1 MVGQLVML
9 AQEGG
14 GAEGCGDGSGDGQAD
29 QVIGAGGGIGLLGR
43 FLLFG
48 GADDDD
54 GAGVIGGGRDDLA
67 GGWDYFSL
75 HFMFANCALLMHG
88 TGCGGGCRGID
99 NPITG
104 DMILYIKHFALTLT
118 DMICTAV
125 SNYCVR
131 MGLLVCYSIALYTL
145 MPVILIV
152 YCIYCPFSGPNML
165 TSCASGFIVATV
177 TANITYEIVI
187 FFDYISTHTSANM
200 LFIIIG
206 IGSPCVRM
214 AYLGTVTTAAADVRM
229 RAIMIVSMTSHIVQL
244 LCSCIISFADG
255 TLMSMMIISCVVPCF
270 IPNML
275 VGRAAAGFEGQC
287 GDAEVLIGA
296 VVCGIEFLQQV
307 TGSAG
312 AGVALIAGA

>member
-1 MVGQLVML
+1 MGQLIML

-54 GAGVIGGGRDDLA
+54 GAGVIGGGRFDLA

-131 MGLLVCYSIALYTL
+131 MGLLVCYCIALYTL

-152 YCIYCPFSGPNML
+152 YCIYCPFGGPNML

-187 FFDYISTHTSANM
+187 SFDYISTHTSANM

-229 RAIMIVSMTSHIVQL
+229 RAIMIVSMTSHIVRL
-244 LCSCIISFADG
+244 LCSCIISFAYG
-255 TLMSMMIISCVVPCF
+255 F
-270 IPNML
+270 I
-275 VGRAAAGFEGQC
+275 
-287 GDAEVLIGA
+287 
-296 VVCGIEFLQQV
+296 
-307 TGSAG
+307 
-312 AGVALIAGA
+312 

>member
-1 MVGQLVML
+1 MGQLVML

-14 GAEGCGDGSGDGQAD
+14 EAEGRGDGSGDGQAD

-54 GAGVIGGGRDDLA
+54 GAGVIGGGRFDLA

-99 NPITG
+99 DPITG

-118 DMICTAV
+118 GMIGTVV

-131 MGLLVCYSIALYTL
+131 MSFFVSYRTAFCAH

-152 YCIYCPFSGPNML
+152 YCIYCPFGGPNML

-177 TANITYEIVI
+177 TTNITYELVN

-200 LFIIIG
+200 LIIIIG
-206 IGSPCVRM
+206 IGNPCVGM
-214 AYLGTVTTAAADVRM
+214 AYLGTVTTAITNLRM
-229 RAIMIVSMTSHIVQL
+229 RAIIIISITSHIV
-244 LCSCIISFADG
+244 
-255 TLMSMMIISCVVPCF
+255 
-270 IPNML
+270 
-275 VGRAAAGFEGQC
+275 
-287 GDAEVLIGA
+287 
-296 VVCGIEFLQQV
+296 
-307 TGSAG
+307 
-312 AGVALIAGA
+312 

>member
-1 MVGQLVML
+1 
-9 AQEGG
+9 
-14 GAEGCGDGSGDGQAD
+14 
-29 QVIGAGGGIGLLGR
+29 
-43 FLLFG
+43 
-48 GADDDD
+48 
-54 GAGVIGGGRDDLA
+54 
-67 GGWDYFSL
+67 
-75 HFMFANCALLMHG
+75 MFANCALLMHG

-131 MGLLVCYSIALYTL
+131 MGLLVCYCIALYTL

-152 YCIYCPFSGPNML
+152 YCIYCPFGGPNML

-187 FFDYISTHTSANM
+187 SFDYISTHTSANM

-229 RAIMIVSMTSHIVQL
+229 RAIMIVSMTSHIVRL
-244 LCSCIISFADG
+244 LCSCIISSSSTISITLTLRESKCKPCSCLPAWSLELPEHPTVTKNSADNINVH
-255 TLMSMMIISCVVPCF
+255 MMGKKCF
-270 IPNML
+270 FKGMTSFIRLYPVN
-275 VGRAAAGFEGQC
+275 E
-287 GDAEVLIGA
+287 
-296 VVCGIEFLQQV
+296 
-307 TGSAG
+307 
-312 AGVALIAGA
+312 

>member
-1 MVGQLVML
+1 MGQLIML

-54 GAGVIGGGRDDLA
+54 GAGVIGGGIRGDLA

-152 YCIYCPFSGPNML
+152 YCILRFP
-165 TSCASGFIVATV
+165 
-177 TANITYEIVI
+177 
-187 FFDYISTHTSANM
+187 
-200 LFIIIG
+200 
-206 IGSPCVRM
+206 
-214 AYLGTVTTAAADVRM
+214 
-229 RAIMIVSMTSHIVQL
+229 MTNSR
-244 LCSCIISFADG
+244 
-255 TLMSMMIISCVVPCF
+255 
-270 IPNML
+270 L
-275 VGRAAAGFEGQC
+275 VCERKSK
-287 GDAEVLIGA
+287 
-296 VVCGIEFLQQV
+296 
-307 TGSAG
+307 TKKHYR
-312 AGVALIAGA
+312 

>member
-1 MVGQLVML
+1 MVGQLIML

-43 FLLFG
+43 FLLLC

-118 DMICTAV
+118 DVICTAV

-131 MGLLVCYSIALYTL
+131 MGLLVCYCIALYTL

-152 YCIYCPFSGPNML
+152 YCIYCPFGGPNML

-177 TANITYEIVI
+177 TANITHEIVI

-229 RAIMIVSMTSHIVQL
+229 RAIMIVSMTSHIVRL

-275 VGRAAAGFEGQC
+275 VGRAAAGFGGLC
-287 GDAEVLIGA
+287 GNAEVLIGA
-296 VVCGIEFLQQV
+296 VVCGIEFLQWV
-307 TGSAG
+307 TGSAS